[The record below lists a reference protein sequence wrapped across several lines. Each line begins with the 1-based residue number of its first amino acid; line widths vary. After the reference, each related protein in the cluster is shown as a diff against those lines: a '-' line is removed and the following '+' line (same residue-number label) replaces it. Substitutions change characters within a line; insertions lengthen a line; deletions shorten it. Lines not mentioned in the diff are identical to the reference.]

1 MRKSKLIHIKLTH
14 HVVMYMIVV
23 DIQIQHE
30 LQHVVNHYNMSHGLL
45 HKHYNEGLGIQGG
58 FLHKNAHNLACI
70 S

>member
-1 MRKSKLIHIKLTH
+1 
-14 HVVMYMIVV
+14 MYMIVV